1 MPQPVIDIG
10 SNLNENLER
19 WSYALERGGAKLAVF
34 EVIYSGKRARWS
46 AKEISDRLGE
56 SISAKRVTECG
67 KKLVG
72 DGLIRQVP
80 EVFPIVYEKIS
91 DVHHYKAKTARVN
104 EFETSSHGI

>member
-56 SISAKRVTECG
+56 SISASPLAKNGPALLCRIDPPGRRVT
-67 KKLVG
+67 G
-72 DGLIRQVP
+72 DP
-80 EVFPIVYEKIS
+80 
-91 DVHHYKAKTARVN
+91 AR
-104 EFETSSHGI
+104 S